1 MNILLDEQVPE
12 HALGPLRALLPRHRI
27 DHVQQITDPEKD
39 PPTLYWP
46 GRNTA
51 QRRRAPRQ
59 REGT

>member
-39 PPTLYWP
+39 PPLYWP